1 MATKHLTKA
10 EFLAK
15 VANFETSPNKWKF
28 LGDRPAV
35 IDFYAQWC
43 GPCKTLG
50 PILEEVSDE
59 YEGKVDFYKVDTE
72 AEQQLAA
79 AFNIRSIPSILFV
92 PKEGEPQMAQGLMP
106 KSSLKEAI
114 DTVLLK

>member
-15 VANFETSPNKWKF
+15 VANFETSPNEWKF

-59 YEGKVDFYKVDTE
+59 YEGKVDFYKIDTE
-72 AEQQLAA
+72 AEQELAA

>member
-10 EFLAK
+10 EFLEK
-15 VANFETSPNKWKF
+15 VANFETSPEAWKF
-28 LGDRPAV
+28 LGDKPAV

-50 PILEEVSDE
+50 PIMEEVSDE
-59 YEGKVDFYKVDTE
+59 FEGKVDFYKIDTE
-72 AEQQLAA
+72 AEPELAA

-92 PKEGEPQMAQGLMP
+92 PKVGDPQMAQGLMP
-106 KSSLKEAI
+106 KSSLKDAI
-114 DTVLLK
+114 NTVLLK

>member
-10 EFLAK
+10 EFLEK
-15 VANFETSPNKWKF
+15 VANFETSPNEWKF
-28 LGDRPAV
+28 LGDKPVV

-50 PILEEVSDE
+50 PIMEEVSDE
-59 YEGKVDFYKVDTE
+59 YEGKVDIYKIDTE
-72 AEQQLAA
+72 AEPELAA

-106 KSSLKEAI
+106 KSSLKDAI
-114 DTVLLK
+114 NTVLLK